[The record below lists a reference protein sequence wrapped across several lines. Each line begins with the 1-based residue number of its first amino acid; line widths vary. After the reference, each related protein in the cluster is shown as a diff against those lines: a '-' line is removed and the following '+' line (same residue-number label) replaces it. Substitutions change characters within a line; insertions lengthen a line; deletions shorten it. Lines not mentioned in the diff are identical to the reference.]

1 MENEMNGIGD
11 VGERLAA
18 AAAVLEQTV
27 ERLEAR
33 QSAMQGD
40 VQRIVAT
47 VEQAEPARSDLER
60 KLREAEEQIA
70 ELRAQA
76 EQPAARG
83 TGRKTLGATTANLL
97 SKQGVSTLDSVDAGA
112 LDAAM
117 SSLSIEQRIAVKSEL
132 FRAGLMG

>member
-18 AAAVLEQTV
+18 AAAVLERTV